1 MLRAERDVR
10 IELEDTAAAGDLLG
24 FLRSFDCSA
33 QTVGPRLVEVAFELE
48 FGSPS
53 RTEQARVRLDRI
65 KLDAF
70 VRVWNTLHPTAR
82 ATLLDDQAVHSV

>member
-33 QTVGPRLVEVAFELE
+33 QTVGPRLVEVAFEL
-48 FGSPS
+48 GSPS